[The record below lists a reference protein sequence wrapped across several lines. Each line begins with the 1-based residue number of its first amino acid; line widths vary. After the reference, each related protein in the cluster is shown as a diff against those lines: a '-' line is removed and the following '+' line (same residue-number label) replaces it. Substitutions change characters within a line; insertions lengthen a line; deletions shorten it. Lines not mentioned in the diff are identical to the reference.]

1 MKKILIVDDRPE
13 NIYSFQQTLE
23 RIEGVEIDTCSSGPE
38 ALELLLEH
46 RYSTILLDV
55 QMPGMNGFEV
65 ATLIRQ
71 NPKTED
77 VPIILI
83 SASHTDEI
91 NHIQGY
97 DSGACD
103 YITKPVNPLLLIKK
117 VEHSISQARSQEQIL
132 LQRAMKA
139 EKEYQAKLDHETI
152 RKAADAEEAIE
163 RFQDGLEDIAY
174 FLSRDIQMP
183 VLVMK
188 RKVREMQKMLQSG
201 ESASNLWEPLY
212 NLYKQI
218 TGMDTMLFAMQNYC
232 KVKSREM
239 EKERISLTE
248 VTRLAWD
255 DLSLSVA
262 TTEARL
268 EYGDLPTVF
277 ADPVMLRM
285 LMQHLIGNAVERS
298 SDQTPVVRIHSREQ
312 TGFTRIEIEDNGRP
326 VRVTGTSN
334 PFHTAHPMETNATG
348 TGFTLHLCKQIVE
361 SHGGEIGVEEPSG
374 SSGNLFWFTLKEAF
388 AA

>member
-23 RIEGVEIDTCSSGPE
+23 RIDGVEIDTCSSGPE
-38 ALELLLEH
+38 ALELLLEQ
-46 RYSTILLDV
+46 RYATILLDV

-71 NPKTED
+71 NPRTED

-139 EKEYQAKLDHETI
+139 EQEYQAKLDHETI

-188 RKVREMQKMLQSG
+188 RKVREMQKMLQTG

-239 EKERISLTE
+239 EKERVSLTE

-268 EYGDLPTVF
+268 EYGELPTVF

-298 SDQTPVVRIHSREQ
+298 ANQTPVVRIHSREQ
-312 TGFTRIEIEDNGRP
+312 GGFTRVEIEDNGSP
-326 VRVTGTSN
+326 VQVSGISN
-334 PFHTAHPMETNATG
+334 PFHAAHSLETNASNAS
-348 TGFTLHLCKQIVE
+348 FTLHLCKQIVE
-361 SHGGEIGVEEPSG
+361 SHGGEIGVEEPASG
-374 SSGNLFWFTLKEAF
+374 AGNLFWFTLKD